1 MLVEKQFAASK
12 TAVSGLNFLTPDEE
26 KKLKSKEQPE
36 EILNIFRFIYI
47 ALNSRYEDI
56 LPQELISNLTNIYTD
71 KGVDSLSMFY

>member
-1 MLVEKQFAASK
+1 MLVEKQFVASK

-47 ALNSRYEDI
+47 ALNCSYDD
-56 LPQELISNLTNIYTD
+56 LPPQELIPNLSQIYTE
-71 KGVDSLSMFY
+71 KGVDSLSSDF